1 MTVCS
6 TSKSSYWLLNCDVL
20 ISNIHDFAGLSM
32 RWPRVALITRRRVAL
47 AACRLRGPHFLHME
61 CHKQHLSMH
70 CVLPLSPSSVSSQ
83 PLLHEKTAE
92 RIPAFNNSSLVYPL
106 SIRQNPINLCSIESF
121 TFWII
126 YIYIYYIYISFS
138 DCPRQYLSR
147 TGIQNENGVWLKQVD
162 ILWSFLPS
170 IQAFYEFVSVS
181 VSVLGGSPAFPKP
194 ECLHLKKFHWI
205 WSIIYQSSEVI
216 RSGPQSHCCHC
227 SFLSIAGGG
236 GGNGGPGERGE
247 ISPRGLGCE
256 VWPKGS
262 AAVVLWRF
270 CKQYQ
275 AIKR

>member
-1 MTVCS
+1 MVNVTIYSSTMDPMGIDFLIVTCWFPTWLCWALHAVAASCS
-6 TSKSSYWLLNCDVL
+6 HSKAGRSRCLQVQGPAFPAHGMSQATSL
-20 ISNIHDFAGLSM
+20 
-32 RWPRVALITRRRVAL
+32 
-47 AACRLRGPHFLHME
+47 
-61 CHKQHLSMH
+61 H

-92 RIPAFNNSSLVYPL
+92 RIPAVNNSSLVYPL

-126 YIYIYYIYISFS
+126 YIYTHISFS
-138 DCPRQYLSR
+138 DFPRQYLSR

-247 ISPRGLGCE
+247 ISPRGLGL
-256 VWPKGS
+256 
-262 AAVVLWRF
+262 LWALAQR
-270 CKQYQ
+270 
-275 AIKR
+275 

>member
-126 YIYIYYIYISFS
+126 YIYYIYISLSATAPGNTCLARASKMRTEYDSSKSIYFGLFCLPFKLS
-138 DCPRQYLSR
+138 MSLFLFLFLCLEDRQH
-147 TGIQNENGVWLKQVD
+147 
-162 ILWSFLPS
+162 FPS
-170 IQAFYEFVSVS
+170 QSVS
-181 VSVLGGSPAFPKP
+181 ISRSSIGYDQSYIN
-194 ECLHLKKFHWI
+194 HLK
-205 WSIIYQSSEVI
+205 SSDPAP
-216 RSGPQSHCCHC
+216 RA
-227 SFLSIAGGG
+227 IA
-236 GGNGGPGERGE
+236 
-247 ISPRGLGCE
+247 
-256 VWPKGS
+256 
-262 AAVVLWRF
+262 
-270 CKQYQ
+270 
-275 AIKR
+275 AIAPFFP